1 MRMAE
6 VEIIKASQ
14 IKREIAQ
21 NSHKLLK
28 VAAYCRVSTD
38 DDEQLESYKSQVSY
52 YTKIIDEN
60 PEWQKVAI
68 YADEAITGTMDS
80 SCNRCSCSRDGRC
93 RIGRPYDWQVTVE
106 DQDDDKEAR

>member
-38 DDEQLESYKSQVSY
+38 DDEQLRRQQPHHPTQREQRHCHPRS
-52 YTKIIDEN
+52 
-60 PEWQKVAI
+60 A
-68 YADEAITGTMDS
+68 
-80 SCNRCSCSRDGRC
+80 
-93 RIGRPYDWQVTVE
+93 
-106 DQDDDKEAR
+106 